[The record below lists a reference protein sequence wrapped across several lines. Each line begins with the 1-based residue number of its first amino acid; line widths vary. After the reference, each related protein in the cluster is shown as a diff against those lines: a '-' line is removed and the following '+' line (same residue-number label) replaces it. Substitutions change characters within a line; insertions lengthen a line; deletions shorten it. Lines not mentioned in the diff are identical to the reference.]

1 MRELQE
7 KCYGW
12 TAFHVEHLR
21 RSKAKM
27 RAGGALIL

>member
-7 KCYGW
+7 KCCGW

-21 RSKAKM
+21 LRSAKM
-27 RAGGALIL
+27 QAGGALIL

>member
-7 KCYGW
+7 KYSGCA
-12 TAFHVEHLR
+12 AFHVEHLR

-27 RAGGALIL
+27 QAGGALIL